1 MLKTIYLFELK
12 KLFLSKVNLIAFT
25 GAALIIVFLAFS
37 SIFEDKASD
46 LETMKDLDGRTI
58 DGSLFE
64 EMKTAVK
71 YENGLALLQVKEGCE
86 KYSPILNMI
95 MPVSG
100 DEVDFSR
107 FQGMGFYELRR
118 QRILQRL
125 EKQGLT
131 EEEKEFWEALE
142 NKVQKPFVYQYH
154 SGPAGLLKSFQALG
168 FFILLL
174 SAVGLSG
181 VYAKESS
188 DNMNQLLLCSRYG
201 KKKLYL
207 IKFAAGM
214 TWILTAAVLFI
225 LELFI
230 AYSLN
235 YGMEG
240 TGEML
245 QLVKPLS
252 MLPYTI
258 GQMLFLCLIIYLT
271 AAVLYASLTMM
282 LSVITQNTLAVTC
295 GILGYLIVDLFA
307 AIPERFRT
315 LQTIWSIRPNAVL
328 MNTGFVNYRLIHL
341 PGKMFLNY
349 HTAPVIYAAV
359 AAAAFMIG
367 RWKYRRLQ
375 VGNL

>member
-12 KLFLSKVNLIAFT
+12 KLFMAKVNLIALI
-25 GAALIIVFLAFS
+25 GSAALLVFLAVFS
-37 SIFEDKASD
+37 VSEDQTAFR
-46 LETMKDLDGRTI
+46 ETARELDGRTI

-64 EMKTAVK
+64 ELKPALEYK
-71 YENGLALLQVKEGCE
+71 NGLTILEVKEGYE
-86 KYSPILNMI
+86 RYAPILNMI

-100 DEVDFSR
+100 DEIDLSR
-107 FQGMGFYELRR
+107 FQGMGFYELRQ

-131 EEEKEFWEALE
+131 EEEKEYWDALE
-142 NKVQKPFVYQYH
+142 SKVQKPFVYHYH

-181 VYAKESS
+181 VYARETS
-188 DNMNQLLLCSRYG
+188 DHMNQLLLCSRYG
-201 KKKLYL
+201 KNKLYL

-214 TWILTAAVLFI
+214 TWILTAAVSVI
-225 LELFI
+225 LALLIPFGLI
-230 AYSLN
+230 

-258 GQMLFLCLIIYLT
+258 GQMLVICLVIFLL
-271 AAVLYASLTMM
+271 AAALFGAVTML
-282 LSVITQNTLAVTC
+282 LSVVTQNALAVTC
-295 GILGYLIVDLFA
+295 GLLGYLIVDLFA
-307 AIPERFRT
+307 MVPERFRI
-315 LQTIWSIRPNAVL
+315 LQTIWSLRPNAIL
-328 MNTGFVNYRLIHL
+328 MNTGFVNYRLFHL
-341 PGKMFLNY
+341 AGGLFLNIQA
-349 HTAPVIYAAV
+349 APVIYAVV
-359 AAAAFMIG
+359 AAAAFFVG
-367 RWKYRRLQ
+367 QWKYHRMQ
-375 VGNL
+375 VGK